1 MHLLFWV
8 SPQFWSY
15 LALGVYTHTAEPG
28 YSYHCM
34 INISVLVC
42 FVFLISAS
50 RLRSFLWCLFFTPQP
65 PRLLSFFSL
74 NPRKMRPPPPIA
86 SFALLNVND
95 VLRTWKRG
103 ALSRLIKWVRSVSL
117 LCPVQTSSGV
127 FMARDR
133 SPGWSCV
140 SAGGRQPSVQHRPW
154 WDIVFGSVCKKKKKV
169 HD

>member
-15 LALGVYTHTAEPG
+15 LALGVYTHTAKPG

-42 FVFLISAS
+42 FVFWLVHLVCGAS
-50 RLRSFLWCLFFTPQP
+50 CDVYFLRRNRLGFFL
-65 PRLLSFFSL
+65 FSL
-74 NPRKMRPPPPIA
+74 NPRKMRPPQPIA

-95 VLRTWKRG
+95 VLQTWQRG
-103 ALSRLIKWVRSVSL
+103 NLSRLIKWVSSVSL

-127 FMARDR
+127 FMAGDC
-133 SPGWSCV
+133 SPGWSCM
-140 SAGGRQPSVQHRPW
+140 SAGGRQPSV
-154 WDIVFGSVCKKKKKV
+154 
-169 HD
+169 